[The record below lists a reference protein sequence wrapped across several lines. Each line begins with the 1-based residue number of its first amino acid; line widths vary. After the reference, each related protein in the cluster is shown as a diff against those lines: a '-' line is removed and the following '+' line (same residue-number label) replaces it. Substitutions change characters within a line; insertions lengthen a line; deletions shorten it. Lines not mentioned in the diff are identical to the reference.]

1 MKEYF
6 ENESVFWT
14 PISKCCW
21 LETKSRN
28 QKDIWNC
35 WPCFSPT
42 PFFCQTVNPISTKE
56 AWTPNSKCCWLETK
70 SRNQKDIRN
79 CWLCFSPNPFCFTKQ
94 LTLFQP
100 RGLGHQIWCFE
111 NESTLK
117 KCCWLHSFLAMK
129 AKSKNQK
136 YIWTCWLCFSP
147 APIFCQTFYPISTNV
162 AWTPIS
168 KCCWLETKS
177 RNQKDIWNCWPRF
190 SRTPIFLPNS

>member
-1 MKEYF
+1 MKACF
-6 ENESVFWT
+6 EHQFQNAVGWRLKVEIKRIYEIADLALA
-14 PISKCCW
+14 P
-21 LETKSRN
+21 
-28 QKDIWNC
+28 
-35 WPCFSPT
+35 PH
-42 PFFCQTVNPISTKE
+42 FF
-56 AWTPNSKCCWLETK
+56 A
-70 SRNQKDIRN
+70 
-79 CWLCFSPNPFCFTKQ
+79 KQ
-94 LTLFQP
+94 LTPSQP

-177 RNQKDIWNCWPRF
+177 RNQKDIWNCWPCF
-190 SRTPIFLPNS
+190 SPTPIFLPNSYCLDGQKGAFF